1 MTVWNWKSEG
11 RKLIIENNGIK
22 EKPGWVATGLLYVII
37 SIGLIGSI

>member
-11 RKLIIENNGIK
+11 RKPIIEKNGIK
-22 EKPGWVATGLLYVII
+22 EKPGWVATGLFFVII